1 MENKMRMSDIGKY
14 RNEAL
19 DGYTYNDLINYG
31 FDDSKEDLI
40 PKSVVENVIDNT
52 QCDINEIKNML
63 VCIEGLSEVDEIKE
77 KLNELSE
84 KLY

>member
-1 MENKMRMSDIGKY
+1 MRMNDIGKY

-19 DGYTYNDLINYG
+19 DGYTYNDLVNYG
-31 FDDSKEDLI
+31 YDDEKEDLI
-40 PKSVVENVIDNT
+40 PKSVVENVIDNIE
-52 QCDINEIKNML
+52 CDINEIKNML

>member
-1 MENKMRMSDIGKY
+1 MRMSDIGKY

-40 PKSVVENVIDNT
+40 PKSVVENVIDNIES
-52 QCDINEIKNML
+52 DVNVIRDML
-63 VCIEGLSEVDEIKE
+63 DGIRGLSEIEEIKE
-77 KLNELSE
+77 MVDNLSE